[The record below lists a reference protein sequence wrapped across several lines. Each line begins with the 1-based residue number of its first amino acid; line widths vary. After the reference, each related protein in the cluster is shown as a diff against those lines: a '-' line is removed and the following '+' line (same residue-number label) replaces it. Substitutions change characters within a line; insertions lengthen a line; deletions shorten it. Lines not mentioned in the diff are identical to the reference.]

1 MKQLQRYYNEVDL
14 LKKKTKKFDSKRDIK
29 DPQDLN

>member
-14 LKKKTKKFDSKRDIK
+14 LKKKTKKSDSKRDIK